1 MTTTMAF
8 SIANKHGVG
17 ITTMTA
23 APKKANISKNNRK
36 TTAMSAETTAR
47 PTAAAKQQSTG
58 SKQQA
63 AIDNHQ
69 GIVGPTS
76 AGRA

>member
-8 SIANKHGVG
+8 SIANKHGIG

-23 APKKANISKNNRK
+23 APKKADISKNNRK
-36 TTAMSAETTAR
+36 TTAMSSETTAM
-47 PTAAAKQQSTG
+47 AAAKQQATG

-69 GIVGPTS
+69 GMFLVWYQC
-76 AGRA
+76 R